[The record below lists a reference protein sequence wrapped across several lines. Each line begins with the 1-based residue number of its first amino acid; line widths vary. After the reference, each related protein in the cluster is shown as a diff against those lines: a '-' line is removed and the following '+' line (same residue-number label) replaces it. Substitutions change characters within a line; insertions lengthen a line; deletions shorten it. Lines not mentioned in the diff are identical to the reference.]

1 MTSFDVKGRTLDV
14 FAREPLWKIGLD
26 YRHGTGHGIGHFLN
40 VHEGTNTHLRGGN
53 EGSHDWSLNVLD
65 LTRWNPSTH
74 PSQLNI
80 GFSAHQLALPFLH
93 RKLLK
98 K

>member
-1 MTSFDVKGRTLDV
+1 M

-53 EGSHDWSLNVLD
+53 EGYMTGRLCARSDEMEPFNSSSAAKHRLLSAPVSL
-65 LTRWNPSTH
+65 TFPSSKVT
-74 PSQLNI
+74 
-80 GFSAHQLALPFLH
+80 
-93 RKLLK
+93 
-98 K
+98 